1 MTAVGFVGLGTMG
14 REMAANL
21 VKRGHNVRGYDVS
34 REALAACP
42 GIGVSPAASLAEAA
56 RESEIVVTMLP
67 DTPEVEE
74 VLLGP
79 NGLRENPPKGRL
91 IVDMS
96 TVSAVAARRMAEALR
111 AVGVTL
117 LDAPV
122 SGGVQGAR
130 DARLSVMVGGPAEA
144 FEQARPVLEAMGKTV
159 VHVGETGAGQA
170 VKACNQIVCAM
181 NLQAICEALAL
192 GRAAGLDLEKLRD
205 VLMGGAAN
213 SWMLEN
219 LGPAMLA
226 KDARAGFRIDLQLK
240 DLRLA
245 GELGFMLGVPLPGA
259 ALAMQLYL
267 EARAHGEGR
276 NGNQALFRVYDRL
289 SNQTERES

>member
-21 VKRGHNVRGYDVS
+21 VKSGHQVRGYDVS

-96 TVSAVAARRMAEALR
+96 TVSALAARRMAEALR

-144 FEQARPVLEAMGKTV
+144 FERARPVLEAMGKTV
-159 VHVGETGAGQA
+159 VHVGEAGAGQA

-259 ALAMQLYL
+259 ALATQLYL

-289 SNQTERES
+289 SNQVEL

>member
-96 TVSAVAARRMAEALR
+96 TVAAVAARRMAEALR

-130 DARLSVMVGGPAEA
+130 DARLSVMVGGPTEA
-144 FEQARPVLEAMGKTV
+144 FARARPVLEAMGKTV

-192 GRAAGLDLEKLRD
+192 GRAAGLDLDKLRD

-226 KDARAGFRIDLQLK
+226 KDDRAGFRIDLQLK

-259 ALAMQLYL
+259 ALATQLYL

-289 SNQTERES
+289 SNQVEL

>member
-21 VKRGHNVRGYDVS
+21 VKSGHQVRGYDVS

-144 FEQARPVLEAMGKTV
+144 FERARPVLEAMGKTV
-159 VHVGETGAGQA
+159 VHVGEAGAGQA

-259 ALAMQLYL
+259 ALATQLYL

-289 SNQTERES
+289 SNQIEL

>member
-21 VKRGHNVRGYDVS
+21 VKSGHQVRGYDVS

-144 FEQARPVLEAMGKTV
+144 FERARPVLEAMGKTV
-159 VHVGETGAGQA
+159 VHVGDTGAGQA

-226 KDARAGFRIDLQLK
+226 KDAGAGFRIDLQLK

-259 ALAMQLYL
+259 ALATQLYL

-289 SNQTERES
+289 SNQVEL